1 MKGIFVKPLHQNPE
15 TGSVPLQNLN
25 RNTSAVAERKHA
37 VRIGIEF
44 EFQLDNC
51 SQSVIAFSQIGSS
64 TGKVN
69 GCATCQIKHD
79 LSAPGSEHE
88 KIPAGIQASLQ
99 SE

>member
-1 MKGIFVKPLHQNPE
+1 MNITKLLNKVYFAPRLKEIELYTEHAGELQAA
-15 TGSVPLQNLN
+15 LQNLN
-25 RNTSAVAERKHA
+25 RSPPAVAERKHA
-37 VRIGIEF
+37 ARIGIKF

-79 LSAPGSEHE
+79 LSVPV
-88 KIPAGIQASLQ
+88 
-99 SE
+99 

>member
-25 RNTSAVAERKHA
+25 RSPPAVAERKHA

-51 SQSVIAFSQIGSS
+51 SQS

-79 LSAPGSEHE
+79 LSAPGSEYE